1 MSARSSGAYCAS
13 ICGALRT
20 VLLGFFIAHIVEISI
35 ATACA
40 GSSVAC

>member
-1 MSARSSGAYCAS
+1 LLIDVG
-13 ICGALRT
+13 ILIGDALRT
-20 VLLGFFIAHIVEISI
+20 VLLGFFIGHIVEISI